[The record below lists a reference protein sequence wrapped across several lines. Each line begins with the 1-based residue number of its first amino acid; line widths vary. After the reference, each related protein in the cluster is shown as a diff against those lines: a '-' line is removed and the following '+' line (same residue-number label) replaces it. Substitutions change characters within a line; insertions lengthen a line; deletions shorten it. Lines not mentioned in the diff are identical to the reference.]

1 MVSHDAQ
8 IDTRPDR
15 RSDRRSDR
23 CSDRYAC
30 YGFIFYFFTSRPSAS
45 SFHKT
50 MSEKQ
55 LTKVVCSPAD
65 SNFVVM
71 YLRWKQYELKDLNL
85 QPFNKSFKIF
95 DYRIKN
101 DLIAKYKEYKE
112 LKISLEDFFQRNIIY
127 ATCKRRNDEFTLRQT
142 TFDPEKEV
150 SDWYLIGTKFI
161 RTVSYGKYFRRSFYY
176 AINTDTASL
185 NQI

>member
-1 MVSHDAQ
+1 MSHDAQ
-8 IDTRPDR
+8 IDTR
-15 RSDRRSDR
+15 SDQYYGSMLG
-23 CSDRYAC
+23 SMLC
-30 YGFIFYFFTSRPSAS
+30 YGFIFHFSNSRPSAS

-55 LTKVVCSPAD
+55 LTKVFCSPAE

-85 QPFNKSFKIF
+85 QPFNKSYKIF

-127 ATCKRRNDEFTLRQT
+127 ATCKRRNNEFTLGQI

-150 SDWYLIGTKFI
+150 NQMVLDWYQIYKNG
-161 RTVSYGKYFRRSFYY
+161 
-176 AINTDTASL
+176 SL
-185 NQI
+185 LKIF